1 MKIDKKTRW
10 TILNHIKISDNE
22 QALYVVNDKSEQ
34 EFRYI
39 IGSYEKPTLK
49 IRAKSPKN
57 FYNGLMNMSNLSDDK
72 KREIML
78 WMYEIASEYVFPLE
92 HYYEF
97 AKEVEDIASSQKK

>member
-1 MKIDKKTRW
+1 MKIDKRTRW
-10 TILNHIKISDNE
+10 TILSYIKLSDNE

-39 IGSYEKPTLK
+39 VGSHKSPTLK
-49 IRAKSPKN
+49 IRAKNPKN

-92 HYYEF
+92 NYYEF

>member
-1 MKIDKKTRW
+1 MKINKKTRW
-10 TILNHIKISDNE
+10 TILSYLKLSDNE
-22 QALYVVNDKSEQ
+22 QALYVVNMESEQ

-39 IGSYEKPTLK
+39 VGSYKSPSLK
-49 IRAKSPKN
+49 IRAKNPKR